1 MTGRHTGSFFLKVGA
16 ALFCIGHIIHNG
28 VIFTRQLIPLLTEDY
43 TGEKMLLYSCLSSL
57 ENRYINSISD
67 TCSSFL
73 AMAAGISQ
81 MIFVF
86 LQMFMVFKYS
96 NVIVNRS
103 KRLAKI
109 AFMHCLSTDICIWIS
124 TIINETMDYILLD
137 AYKSMDHSKGPEY
150 YGKFLKICTLNRTKF

>member
-1 MTGRHTGSFFLKVGA
+1 MKQICNSDLCLKKV
-16 ALFCIGHIIHNG
+16 
-28 VIFTRQLIPLLTEDY
+28 
-43 TGEKMLLYSCLSSL
+43 LS
-57 ENRYINSISD
+57 INPVSD
-67 TCSSFL
+67 ACSNPL

-124 TIINETMDYILLD
+124 TIINETLDYILLD
-137 AYKSMDHSKGPEY
+137 AYKSMDPPKGPEY
-150 YGKFLKICTLNRTKF
+150 YGKFLRTCAFIETNLLILTKGHSPYHVNYCMSRK

>member
-1 MTGRHTGSFFLKVGA
+1 MKQICNSDLCLKKV
-16 ALFCIGHIIHNG
+16 
-28 VIFTRQLIPLLTEDY
+28 
-43 TGEKMLLYSCLSSL
+43 LS
-57 ENRYINSISD
+57 INPVSD
-67 TCSSFL
+67 ACSNPL

-124 TIINETMDYILLD
+124 TIINETLDYILLD
-137 AYKSMDHSKGPEY
+137 AYKSMDHEKGPEY
-150 YGKFLKICTLNRTKF
+150 YGKFLKTLLL

>member
-1 MTGRHTGSFFLKVGA
+1 MRKNYIHT
-16 ALFCIGHIIHNG
+16 
-28 VIFTRQLIPLLTEDY
+28 
-43 TGEKMLLYSCLSSL
+43 CLSSL
-57 ENRYINSISD
+57 ETKYINPISD
-67 TCSSFL
+67 TCSSSL

-109 AFMHCLSTDICIWIS
+109 AFMHCLSTDICLWIS
-124 TIINETMDYILLD
+124 TIINETLDYILLD
-137 AYKSMDHSKGPEY
+137 AYNSMNPSKDPGY
-150 YGKFLKICTLNRTKF
+150 YGKFIKKTRFLAFSN